1 MQCASISSTV
11 SNRFISSYLYGGHSK
26 GTFVEE
32 GRGAIEKQ
40 TKTNRGRWVL
50 ACVNVRFLKRSAKIF
65 KMKFYSYSPV
75 FPIDYNGSIKY

>member
-32 GRGAIEKQ
+32 GRGFIEKR
-40 TKTNRGRWVL
+40 TKTNRGRVVL
-50 ACVNVRFLKRSAKIF
+50 ACVYVGFFIKNVEIF
-65 KMKFYSYSPV
+65 IMKFYSYSPV
-75 FPIDYNGSIKY
+75 FPIDYNDSMKY